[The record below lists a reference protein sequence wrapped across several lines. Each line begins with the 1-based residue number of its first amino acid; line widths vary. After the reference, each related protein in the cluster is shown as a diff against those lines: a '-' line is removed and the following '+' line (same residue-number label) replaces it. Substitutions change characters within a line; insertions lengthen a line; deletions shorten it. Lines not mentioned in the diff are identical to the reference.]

1 VESQA
6 ELVKSLAG
14 IGELEIAPPEA
25 GGSSGRPAAGPAG
38 SIGLTG
44 GRAGDKTDFVA
55 FVFIAGAVDLGAL
68 RQKFDR
74 EIEKDRKFAAGLTA
88 RLGNEKFL
96 QNAPAELVAG
106 EKLKLEEAARRV
118 ERLGSYLRDLR

>member
-25 GGSSGRPAAGPAG
+25 GSSSGSPAAGPAG

-44 GRAGDKTDFVA
+44 GRAGDGTDFEA

-68 RQKFDR
+68 GQKFGR
-74 EIEKDRKFAAGLTA
+74 EMEKDRKFAASLKA

-106 EKLKLEEAARRV
+106 EKLKLEEAARLV
-118 ERLGSYLRDLR
+118 ERLGSNLRDLR